1 MSGQPDSKEKLPIQ
15 RFFPFARSLY
25 GEDLLEDF
33 LVSAVSAVLLIRLY
47 LSLTGYPQLGG
58 GGLHIAHVIWGGL
71 LMLAAIILSLGFISR
86 PAHEWAAVLGGF
98 GFGAFIDELGKFLTN
113 DNNYFFQPTIAII
126 YVLFV
131 LLYLVIQ
138 SVFNRPPLT
147 RPERL
152 ANAFELMQQGS
163 LNGLSGEEEKAMLR
177 MLEHSDQ
184 EDPLVSHLREML
196 PHIRVV
202 PSRRPYLVNRL
213 KNRLDLL
220 YQTVTNRWWFAAVVV
235 AFFTFSAITGFSAAL
250 GAIERPWS
258 VVLTISSLAIVL
270 LGLLQ
275 VWKGRRPNLQIP
287 LAGGIILIALLAIWV
302 TVANRQKFDLPFADW
317 ALFVCSSLSA
327 LLIVAGIVLMGW
339 SRLSAYLMFHRAIL
353 VSLLLT
359 SVFAFYSYQFFAL
372 IGVFLNTLILF
383 ALRYMINRQKLKE
396 KPVV

>member
-1 MSGQPDSKEKLPIQ
+1 MSGQPDPKEKLPIQ

-58 GGLHIAHVIWGGL
+58 GGLHVAHMLWGGL
-71 LMLAAIILSLGFISR
+71 LMLVAIILSLGFISR

-98 GFGAFIDELGKFLTN
+98 GFGAFIDELGKFLTS
-113 DNNYFFQPTIAII
+113 DNNYFFQPAIAII

-138 SVFNRPPLT
+138 AVFNRSPLT

-184 EDPLVSHLREML
+184 GDPLVNHLREML
-196 PHIRVV
+196 LHIRVV
-202 PSRRPYLVNRL
+202 PSRRPHLIDRF
-213 KNRLDLL
+213 KTRLDVL
-220 YQTVTNRWWFAAVVV
+220 YQTVINRWWFAAAVV
-235 AFFTFSAITGFSAAL
+235 AFFTFTAVTGFSAAL
-250 GAIERPWS
+250 GAIERTWS
-258 VVLTISSLAIVL
+258 VVLAISALAIVL

-275 VWKGRRPNLQIP
+275 AWKGRQPNLQIP
-287 LAGGIILIALLAIWV
+287 LAGGIILIALLVIWV
-302 TVANRQKFDLPFADW
+302 TVANRQKFDFPFADW
-317 ALFVCSSLSA
+317 SLFVCSSLSA
-327 LLIVAGIVLMGW
+327 LLIVTGIVLMGW
-339 SRLSAYLMFHRAIL
+339 SRLSAYQMFHRAIL

-383 ALRYMINRQKLKE
+383 VLRFMINRE
-396 KPVV
+396 KTSS